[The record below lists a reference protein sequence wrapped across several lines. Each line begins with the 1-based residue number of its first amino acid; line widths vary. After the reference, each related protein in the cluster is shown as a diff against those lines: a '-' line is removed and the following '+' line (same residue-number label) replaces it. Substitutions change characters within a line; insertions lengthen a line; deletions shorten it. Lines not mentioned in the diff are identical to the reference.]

1 MEHKLRNE
9 QLPDVLLAQRKAQS
23 CSQWL
28 EYKSGF
34 FNKLPCNCSSFFL
47 NVILIIAAHK
57 KRSQKY
63 VVRKNS
69 LGFHKRIGYQCHKTK
84 CMHRALYTYRNCL
97 KKS

>member
-47 NVILIIAAHK
+47 NVILIIAA
-57 KRSQKY
+57 QK
-63 VVRKNS
+63 
-69 LGFHKRIGYQCHKTK
+69 
-84 CMHRALYTYRNCL
+84 
-97 KKS
+97 KKSEVCSTKKQFRVS

>member
-34 FNKLPCNCSSFFL
+34 FNKIPCNCSSFFL
-47 NVILIIAAHK
+47 DVTLIIAAHK
-57 KRSQKY
+57 K
-63 VVRKNS
+63 
-69 LGFHKRIGYQCHKTK
+69 
-84 CMHRALYTYRNCL
+84 
-97 KKS
+97 KKSEVCSTKKQFRVS